1 MGPPHRH
8 TTQRAKD
15 RDVTLWSDPVFIQI
29 GCTMVVIFLLVLAI
43 IQLLQEED
51 GRGRGTSAT
60 AL

>member
-1 MGPPHRH
+1 
-8 TTQRAKD
+8 
-15 RDVTLWSDPVFIQI
+15 VFIQI